1 MFKGNPG
8 KPLAEETTF
17 GWVIHGGDEY
27 TSDGV
32 CMYLREV
39 NDYEKLYSLD
49 VLEVEDRGENETSL
63 MNCMTL
69 KRTLR
74 EETMGGMKSVSP
86 GFQELSYLAQTR
98 G

>member
-1 MFKGNPG
+1 M
-8 KPLAEETTF
+8 EETTF

-49 VLEVEDRGENETSL
+49 VLGVEDRGRMTSL
-63 MNCMTL
+63 MYYVTL
-69 KRTLR
+69 KRTLL
-74 EETMGGMKSVSP
+74 EETMGGTKSVSP

-98 G
+98 C